1 MSSTPFRDFRESV
14 GVSKSTL
21 SYDLKKLTGA
31 GIVRVE
37 RSEREMVYRVNN
49 PNEVADSLVALQE
62 SLESDAVDGF
72 VDIWRKFSR

>member
-1 MSSTPFRDFRESV
+1 
-14 GVSKSTL
+14 
-21 SYDLKKLTGA
+21 
-31 GIVRVE
+31 VE

-72 VDIWRKFSR
+72 VDIWRKLSR